1 MIMVLSCEM
10 HLCMKNSMTLHK
22 LSFLLVFEGSY
33 NVTGYFPRIFVSFVS
48 SLFYTF
54 FDNHLF
60 KETF

>member
-10 HLCMKNSMTLHK
+10 HLCMKNSMILHK

-33 NVTGYFPRIFVSFVS
+33 NVPGYFSRIFVSFVS